1 MCLGES
7 KDKVG
12 IGLASQ
18 SVFVEAK
25 LSNSHFVISS
35 FLLLVCVVVFGG

>member
-12 IGLASQ
+12 IGLASL

-25 LSNSHFVISS
+25 LPNSHFVI
-35 FLLLVCVVVFGG
+35 LLFFFFLVCVVG